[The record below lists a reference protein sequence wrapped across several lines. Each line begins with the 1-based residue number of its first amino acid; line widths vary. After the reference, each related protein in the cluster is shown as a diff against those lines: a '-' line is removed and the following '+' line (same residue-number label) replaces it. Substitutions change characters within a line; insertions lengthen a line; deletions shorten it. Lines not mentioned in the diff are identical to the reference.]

1 MIRIAALMIG
11 VSALAASIALAQ
23 PTTVN
28 VLEQY
33 ADHPGTERLNTPS
46 DEIQWLKK
54 TQLTHGE
61 LDDFPEVAIILHR
74 VEIERYLNELGFG
87 GYYKSFSYGFTD
99 PVLVFV
105 VRKPGITPFAV
116 ARGLPGAGGI
126 TTEAAEL
133 HAMGINTFIHVGTAG
148 LLSPGIPYGQLVVS
162 DGSYKDGAA
171 FLLENGLQEQISRP
185 DQSLTEKIVE
195 TVKKDNVKHIR
206 AVGFT
211 MPIYYFQPGSML
223 RALLGVTGPDKP
235 MFIEMEEA
243 SLFALARLAGFRA
256 ASIVVASDRLESHD
270 GRLSQ
275 EFWDGDLDQLERLA
289 FQEAVNTIAGPIQH

>member
-1 MIRIAALMIG
+1 MIRIAALMMG
-11 VSALAASIALAQ
+11 VSALVASTALAQ

-28 VLEQY
+28 VLEEY

-46 DEIQWLKK
+46 DEIQWLRK

-61 LDDFPEVAIILHR
+61 LDDFPEAAIILHR
-74 VEIERYLNELGFG
+74 VDVERYLKELGFG

-99 PVLVFV
+99 SVLVFV
-105 VRKPGITPFAV
+105 VRKPGMTPFAV

-133 HAMGINTFIHVGTAG
+133 HAMGVNAFIHVGTAG
-148 LLSPGIPYGQLVVS
+148 LLSPGIPYGQLVVP

-171 FLLENGLQEQISRP
+171 FLLDNGPKEQISRP

-195 TVKKDNVKHIR
+195 TINEDNVKHIR
-206 AVGFT
+206 AIGFT

-223 RALLGVTGPDKP
+223 RALLDVTGPDKP
-235 MFIEMEEA
+235 TFIEMEEA

-275 EFWDGDLDQLERLA
+275 EFWDGDLEQLERLA
-289 FQEAVNTIAGPIQH
+289 FQEAIQAIAGPIQH

>member
-1 MIRIAALMIG
+1 MIGIAALMIG
-11 VSALAASIALAQ
+11 VSAFVASTALAQ
-23 PTTVN
+23 PATVN
-28 VLEQY
+28 VLEEY

-74 VEIERYLNELGFG
+74 VDLERYLNELGFG
-87 GYYKSFSYGFTD
+87 GCYKSFSYGFTD

-105 VRKPGITPFAV
+105 VRKPGMTPFVV

-148 LLSPGIPYGQLVVS
+148 LLSPGVPYGQLVVS

-171 FLLENGLQEQISRP
+171 FLLDDQPKEQISRP
-185 DQSLTEKIVE
+185 DPSLTEKIVA
-195 TVKKDNVKHIR
+195 TVNKDNVKHIR
-206 AVGFT
+206 ATGFT

-223 RALLGVTGPDKP
+223 RALL
-235 MFIEMEEA
+235 A
-243 SLFALARLAGFRA
+243 
-256 ASIVVASDRLESHD
+256 
-270 GRLSQ
+270 
-275 EFWDGDLDQLERLA
+275 
-289 FQEAVNTIAGPIQH
+289 

>member
-1 MIRIAALMIG
+1 M
-11 VSALAASIALAQ
+11 
-23 PTTVN
+23 
-28 VLEQY
+28 
-33 ADHPGTERLNTPS
+33 ERLNTPS
-46 DEIQWLKK
+46 DEIRWLKRN
-54 TQLTHGE
+54 QLTHGE
-61 LDDFPEVAIILHR
+61 LDDFPEVAIVLHR
-74 VEIERYLNELGFG
+74 VDIERYLKELGFD

-99 PVLVFV
+99 AVLVFV
-105 VRKPGITPFAV
+105 VRKPGVTPFAV

-133 HAMGINTFIHVGTAG
+133 HAMGINTIIHVGTAG
-148 LLSPGIPYGQLVVS
+148 LLSPGIPYGQLIVS

-171 FLLENGLQEQISRP
+171 FLLENEPKEQISRP

-195 TVKKDNVKHIR
+195 TVNKDNVRHIR
-206 AVGFT
+206 AIGFT

-223 RALLGVTGPDKP
+223 RTLLGVTGPDKP

-275 EFWDGDLDQLERLA
+275 EFWEGDLDQLERLA

>member
-11 VSALAASIALAQ
+11 ISALVASTALAQ
-23 PTTVN
+23 PTTIN
-28 VLEQY
+28 VLGEY
-33 ADHPGTERLNTPS
+33 ADHPGRERLNTPS
-46 DEIQWLKK
+46 DEIQWLKRN
-54 TQLTHGE
+54 QLTHGE
-61 LDDFPEVAIILHR
+61 LDDFPEVAIVLYR
-74 VEIERYLNELGFG
+74 VDVERYLNELGFG

-105 VRKPGITPFAV
+105 VRKPGMTPFAV

-133 HAMGINTFIHVGTAG
+133 HAMGINTIIHVGTAG

-171 FLLENGLQEQISRP
+171 FLLDNESKEQISRP

-195 TVKKDNVKHIR
+195 TVDKDNIEHIR
-206 AVGFT
+206 AIGFT
-211 MPIYYFQPGSML
+211 IPIYYFQPGSML

-270 GRLSQ
+270 GKLSQ

-289 FQEAVNTIAGPIQH
+289 FQEAINTIAGRIQH

>member
-1 MIRIAALMIG
+1 MLRITGLIIG
-11 VSALAASIALAQ
+11 VSVLVASTALAQ
-23 PTTVN
+23 PTTIN
-28 VLEQY
+28 VLDEY
-33 ADHPGTERLNTPS
+33 AHHPGTERLNTPS
-46 DEIQWLKK
+46 DEIEWLKRN
-54 TQLTHGE
+54 QLTHGE

-74 VEIERYLNELGFG
+74 VDIERYLNELGFG

-99 PVLVFV
+99 PALVFV
-105 VRKPGITPFAV
+105 VRKPGTRPFAV

-133 HAMGINTFIHVGTAG
+133 HAMGTNTIVHVGTAG

-162 DGSYKDGAA
+162 DGSYRDGAA
-171 FLLENGLQEQISRP
+171 FLLENGSNEQISRP
-185 DQSLTEKIVE
+185 DQSLTEKLIE
-195 TVKKDNVKHIR
+195 TVDDDNVKHIR

-223 RALLGVTGPDKP
+223 RTLLGVTGPDTP

-243 SLFALARLAGFRA
+243 SLFALAHLMGFRA
-256 ASIVVASDRLESHD
+256 ASIVVASDRLESHN

-289 FQEAVNTIAGPIQH
+289 FEEAIHAITQPIQH

>member
-1 MIRIAALMIG
+1 MVRIAALMIG
-11 VSALAASIALAQ
+11 VSALVASTALAQ

-28 VLEQY
+28 VLEEY

-54 TQLTHGE
+54 TQLNHGE

-74 VEIERYLNELGFG
+74 VELERYLNELGFG

-105 VRKPGITPFAV
+105 VRKPGMAPFVV

-133 HAMGINTFIHVGTAG
+133 HAMGVNTFIHVGTAG

-162 DGSYKDGAA
+162 EGSYNDGAA
-171 FLLENGLQEQISRP
+171 FLLENGPKEQISRP
-185 DQSLTEKIVE
+185 DQALADKIVE

-211 MPIYYFQPGSML
+211 MPIYYFQPGSIL
-223 RALLGVTGPDKP
+223 RTLLDVTGPDKP
-235 MFIEMEEA
+235 MFTEMEEA

-289 FQEAVNTIAGPIQH
+289 FQVAIHAVAGPIQH